1 VNFNG
6 ESGVADTSYEVRGVG
21 GAAIHVAGEGGT
33 GEEGTGLSQLSFAW
47 WNAAVP
53 LLAIVGLFALSRMR
67 FGVPAEELK
76 SIVEAQARAPAP
88 NIVASARD
96 FVNQRQQR
104 AASPPPSRP
113 QASSDAP
120 PPRPPVNAA
129 APITGGMR
137 EARLS
142 TIEPTDPI
150 PGEYAL
156 LKDEV
161 SLGRGEDNDIVI
173 PHASVSRTHARL
185 ARRNGALELTDL
197 NSTNGS
203 YVNGSPVNGTVQVAN
218 GSEVRFG
225 DVRFLLRF

>member
-1 VNFNG
+1 
-6 ESGVADTSYEVRGVG
+6 
-21 GAAIHVAGEGGT
+21 
-33 GEEGTGLSQLSFAW
+33 
-47 WNAAVP
+47 
-53 LLAIVGLFALSRMR
+53 LAIAGLFGLSRMR
-67 FGVPAEELK
+67 FGVPTEELK

-96 FVNQRQQR
+96 FMNQRQPR
-104 AASPPPSRP
+104 AASPPPRP
-113 QASSDAP
+113 QAGSPAP
-120 PPRPPVNAA
+120 PMRPPVNAA
-129 APITGGMR
+129 APISGGLR

-142 TIEPTDPI
+142 TIEPTEPI
-150 PGEYAL
+150 PGEYAM

-185 ARRNGALELTDL
+185 ARRNGAFELTDL

-203 YVNGSPVNGTVQVAN
+203 YVNGSPVSGTVQVAN